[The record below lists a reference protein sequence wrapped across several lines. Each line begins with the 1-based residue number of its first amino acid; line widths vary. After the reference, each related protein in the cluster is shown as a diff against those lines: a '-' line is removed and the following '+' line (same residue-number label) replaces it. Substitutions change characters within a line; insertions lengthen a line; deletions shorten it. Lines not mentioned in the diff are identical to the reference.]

1 MSEFVYFTP
10 QEKEAARNADIAEM
24 LERQG
29 ERVKRSGSEY
39 EWGEGSERVTII
51 IF

>member
-1 MSEFVYFTP
+1 MSEFVYFTS

-29 ERVKRSGSEY
+29 ERLKRSGSEY
-39 EWGEGSERVTII
+39 ETNY
-51 IF
+51 